1 MFLKS
6 NLQASNLQLK
16 VKSELKIE
24 GGMKMKK
31 KKTSRIALSIV
42 ATAAMTFSLLTPGVM
57 NAQTTSNQ
65 LYESFRDSNSSSTF
79 NSARGKLNT
88 RLLESFKEDNKVTF
102 LVKFKDKANSA
113 QVATAARQKAVDSN
127 LSAQNAK
134 LIQRSAVV
142 SELKATSIE
151 SQQSVMQF
159 LDKEAAIGNAT
170 DITSFHIVNAIAV
183 TATQEVAEKIA
194 TFEEVEKVLPNET
207 RQLFAT
213 KTENAVTPSAEVA
226 NVEWN
231 IERVNAPEAWEMGI
245 DGSGTVVASIDT
257 GVQWDH
263 PALKEKYRGYNAAT
277 GQVSHDYNWYDSTSA
292 GRATPYDDQDHGTH
306 VTGTMVGSEPNG
318 SNQIGVA
325 PGAKYIAVKAFTANG
340 GSDVD
345 LLEAAQW
352 ILAPTDANGNP
363 RVDMAPDVVNNSWG
377 GGPGLDE
384 WYRDVVINWRAA
396 EIFPEFSAG
405 NTTLSNPGGAGSVA
419 APANYPESFATG
431 ATDINNSV
439 GSFSL
444 RGPSPYAEIKPDI
457 SAPGVNIR
465 SSVPGGGYEGGWN
478 GTSMA
483 GPAVSGVAA
492 LLRQVNANLTVDE
505 MEQILLDT
513 ANPLTDSQY
522 PTTPNHGYG
531 YGLVDAYEAVS
542 SIISGLGTL
551 EGQVTQ
557 EGTDT
562 EAPNFDHTAPHET
575 YAGMA
580 LNLTVSVSD
589 NISVSSVVLNYKDEN
604 NTWQQIQAGRKSGD
618 YKAGEFAVVI
628 PGELIS
634 GNSFTYK
641 WTINDFGNNE
651 VISDEYVVEVKPGIT
666 VGYSENFET
675 QPIGWYSFG
684 TNDSWDWGVPT
695 SGPGNAA
702 SGEKVYATNLS
713 GTYAN
718 SMNATLVAPPIDLP
732 AGNSYLQFKH
742 WHNFEQASSGRAYD
756 YGHVFVSTDQ
766 ENWTQLL
773 LVQGQSNSWLDAEVD
788 LSEYAGQRIYIGF
801 NTFSDS
807 SVQRDGW
814 YIDDVALTS
823 VSQTNKI
830 SKGKNNNNGN
840 GNGKGNDNG
849 NKGNNSGNKGN
860 GKGKDE
866 LKEAV
871 DPKTIKPDALSKDG
885 TPEIEVI
892 SNPTLLPLGAQVSV
906 LESGRSVYSSPA
918 DGSYKLTHGTGTF
931 NVKAEAYG
939 FTSEVQ
945 SVTIEA
951 DGTST
956 ANFTLDEIEQNTIS
970 GTITDQSTGEAIA
983 GATVILV
990 EDANIAPILTDAN
1003 GNFALTAYV
1012 GTYTLKVIARGY
1024 HGKEIPVSLT
1034 GELSPQNISLEPFYT
1049 YPGGEIGY
1057 DDGTAENARA
1067 FNAAGEAWAV
1077 KMSLPEGKENGIVT
1091 DGVFRFWSTEW
1102 PNPGGTEF
1110 AVEVWD
1116 ASGTDGT
1123 PGKKLAGPINATALR
1138 NGEWTVVDLTE
1149 HNIVVNDDFYM
1160 VYRQTFANPNTPGL
1174 ATDENGT
1181 NAGRSYQHVSGA
1193 WSTSPASEG
1202 NYMIRA
1208 RVSYEVVGPVIT
1220 SPVANSITN
1229 EAVTTVTGTA
1239 SPTTTIELKQN
1250 GEVATT
1256 AVVGDDGNFAI
1267 KANLI
1272 EGANEFSV
1280 LSKLDG
1286 RVTGESTPVLVTLDT
1301 LTPELTIDK
1310 PSDGEKVNRETVTVE
1325 GLITD
1330 ANIDTV
1336 TVNGLNATIS
1346 NGKYSKRIILDN
1358 GANEITVVATDKAG
1372 NSVSKTVTVT
1382 ADFDAPIIS
1391 NLKPATDITITTGR
1405 TVKIEF
1411 DSEPGLKPTFVI
1423 HMPLTNLVQ
1432 NATELPMIEQGNG
1445 HYVGYWTVPA
1455 DTVAN
1460 GAVIEVIAID
1470 DFNNETRQ
1478 KAAGKLYINVPSSTE
1493 DSSNPATNEQS
1504 SNDED
1509 LTETP

>member
-1 MFLKS
+1 
-6 NLQASNLQLK
+6 
-16 VKSELKIE
+16 
-24 GGMKMKK
+24 MKR
-31 KKTSRIALSIV
+31 KKTSKKALSIF
-42 ATAAMTFSLLTPGVM
+42 ATAVMAFSLLAPGLSS
-57 NAQTTSNQ
+57 AQTTSNQ
-65 LYESFRDSNSSSTF
+65 LYESFRDSNSSIVKSV
-79 NSARGKLNT
+79 AREKLNT
-88 RLLESFKEDNKVTF
+88 RLLESFKDDDKVTF
-102 LVKFKDKANSA
+102 LVKFKEKAEA
-113 QVATAARQKAVDSN
+113 TKVAEAAREKADDSN

-142 SELKATSIE
+142 SELKATAIE
-151 SQQSVMQF
+151 SQQSVLEY
-159 LDKEAAIGNAT
+159 LDQEAVSGNAT

-183 TATQEVAEKIA
+183 TATKEVAEKIA

-207 RQLFAT
+207 RQLFTT
-213 KTENAVTPSAEVA
+213 KTENAVTPSSEVA

-231 IERVNAPEAWEMGI
+231 IERVHAPEVWEMGI

-277 GQVSHDYNWYDSTSA
+277 GQVSHDYNWFDATSS
-292 GRATPYDDQDHGTH
+292 GRATPYDDVDHGTH

-318 SNQIGVA
+318 ANQIGVA

-340 GSDVD
+340 GTDAD

-352 ILAPTDANGNP
+352 ILAPTDANGNA

-405 NTTLSNPGGAGSVA
+405 NTTFSNPGGAGSVA

-431 ATDINNSV
+431 ATDINNLV

-513 ANPLTDSQY
+513 ANPLTDTQY
-522 PTTPNHGYG
+522 TSTPNHAYG

-551 EGQVTQ
+551 EGQVTK
-557 EGTDT
+557 EGTDNM
-562 EAPNFDHTAPHET
+562 APTFDHTAPHET
-575 YAGMA
+575 YAGMD
-580 LNLTVSVSD
+580 LNLTVSVAD
-589 NISVSSVVLNYKDEN
+589 NISVSSVVLKYKDAN

-634 GNSFTYK
+634 GSSFTYK
-641 WTINDFGNNE
+641 WIINDFGNNE
-651 VISDEYVVEVKPGIT
+651 VISDEYVVVVKPGIT
-666 VGYSENFET
+666 VGYFENFEK

-732 AGNSYLQFKH
+732 AGNAYLQFKH
-742 WHNFEQASSGRAYD
+742 WHNFEQSSSGTAYD

-773 LVQGQSNSWLDAEVD
+773 VVKGISNGWLEAEVD
-788 LSEYAGQRIYIGF
+788 LSAYAGQRIYIGF
-801 NTFSDS
+801 NAFSDS
-807 SVQRDGW
+807 SIQRDGW

-823 VSQTNKI
+823 VSKTGKV

-840 GNGKGNDNG
+840 GNGNGNGN
-849 NKGNNSGNKGN
+849 NKGNTNGNNNGNNKGNTNGNGNNNGNKGN
-860 GKGKDE
+860 GKDKDSL
-866 LKEAV
+866 LKDAV
-871 DPKTIKPDALSKDG
+871 DPKKIKPEALSKDE
-885 TPEIEVI
+885 TPVIEVI
-892 SNPTLLPLGAQVSV
+892 NNPTLLPLGAQVTV

-931 NVKAEAYG
+931 TVKAEAYG

-945 SVTIEA
+945 TVTIEA
-951 DGTST
+951 DGTTS
-956 ANFTLDEIEQNTIS
+956 ANFTLEEIEQNTIS
-970 GTITDQSTGEAIA
+970 GTITNQSTGEAIA
-983 GATVILV
+983 GATVMLV
-990 EDANIAPILTDAN
+990 EDANIAPVQTDAN
-1003 GNFALTAYV
+1003 GHFALTAYV
-1012 GTYTLKVIARGY
+1012 GSYTLKVIARGY
-1024 HGKEIPVSLT
+1024 HGKEIPVTLT
-1034 GELSPQNISLEPFYT
+1034 GDLSPLNISLEPFYT

-1067 FNAAGEAWAV
+1067 YNAAGNAWAV

-1091 DGVFRFWSTEW
+1091 DGVFRFWTTEW
-1102 PNPGGTEF
+1102 PTPGGTAF

-1116 ASGTDGT
+1116 ATGADGT
-1123 PGKKLAGPINATALR
+1123 PGKKLAGPIDATALR
-1138 NGEWTVVDLTE
+1138 NGQWTVVDLTE
-1149 HNIVVNDDFYM
+1149 HNIVVNGDFYM

-1174 ATDENGT
+1174 ATDESGT
-1181 NAGRSYQHVSGA
+1181 NAGRSYQQVSGA
-1193 WSTSPASEG
+1193 WSSTPASEG

-1208 RVSYEVVGPVIT
+1208 RVSYEVVNPVIT
-1220 SPVANSITN
+1220 SPVTNSITN
-1229 EAVTTVTGTA
+1229 KAETTITGTA

-1250 GEVATT
+1250 GEVVTS
-1256 AVVGDDGNFAI
+1256 AVVGDDGKFAI
-1267 KANLI
+1267 NANLS
-1272 EGANEFSV
+1272 EGANEFTV
-1280 LSKLDG
+1280 LSKLNG
-1286 RVTGESTPVLVTLDT
+1286 RVTGESAPVLVTLDT
-1301 LTPELTIDK
+1301 IAPELTIDK
-1310 PSDGEKVNRETVTVE
+1310 PTNGEKTNRETVTVE

-1330 ANIDTV
+1330 ANIDKV
-1336 TVNGLNATIS
+1336 TVNGSNATIS
-1346 NGKYSKRIILDN
+1346 NGKYSKRVILDS
-1358 GANEITVVATDKAG
+1358 GTNEITVVATDKAG
-1372 NSVSKTVTVT
+1372 NSVSKTVTVI
-1382 ADFDAPIIS
+1382 ADYDAPIIS
-1391 NLKPATDITITTGR
+1391 NLKPDKDTTITTGR
-1405 TVKIEF
+1405 TLKIEF

-1432 NATELPMIEQGNG
+1432 NATELPMMEQGSG

-1470 DFNNETRQ
+1470 DFKNETRQ
-1478 KAAGKLYINVPSSTE
+1478 KAAGKLYINVPAPTANS
-1493 DSSNPATNEQS
+1493 AIKR
-1504 SNDED
+1504 
-1509 LTETP
+1509 

>member
-1 MFLKS
+1 MR
-6 NLQASNLQLK
+6 
-16 VKSELKIE
+16 
-24 GGMKMKK
+24 KK
-31 KKTSRIALSIV
+31 KNSKKALSIF
-42 ATAAMTFSLLTPGVM
+42 ATAAMTFSLLTPGVAS
-57 NAQTTSNQ
+57 AQTTSNQ
-65 LYESFRDSNSSSTF
+65 LYESFRDSSSSGTF
-79 NSARGKLNT
+79 SSAREKLNK
-88 RLLESFKEDNKVTF
+88 RLLENFKEENKVTF
-102 LVKFKDKANSA
+102 LVKFKDKANSTV
-113 QVATAARQKAVDSN
+113 VAKAARQKADESN
-127 LSAQNAK
+127 LSALNAK

-159 LDKEAAIGNAT
+159 LDQEAASGNAT
-170 DITSFHIVNAIAV
+170 DITSFYIVNAIAV

-194 TFEEVEKVLPNET
+194 TFEEVEKILPNET
-207 RQLFAT
+207 RQLFTT
-213 KTENAVTPSAEVA
+213 KTENAVTPNAEVA

-231 IERVNAPEAWEMGI
+231 IERVNAPEVWEMGI

-263 PALKEKYRGYNAAT
+263 PALKEKYRGYNKAT
-277 GQVSHDYNWYDSTSA
+277 GEVSHDYSWYDSTSA
-292 GRATPYDDQDHGTH
+292 GRATPYDDVDHGTH
-306 VTGTMVGSEPNG
+306 VTGTMVGSEQNG

-325 PGAKYIAVKAFTANG
+325 PGAKYIAVKAFTASG
-340 GSDVD
+340 GTDAD

-377 GGPGLDE
+377 GGAGLDE

-405 NTTLSNPGGAGSVA
+405 NTTFTNPGGAGSVA

-431 ATDINNSV
+431 ATDINNLV
-439 GSFSL
+439 GNFSL
-444 RGPSPYAEIKPDI
+444 RGPSPYAETKPDI

-492 LLRQVNANLTVDE
+492 LLRQVNANLTVDA

-551 EGQVTQ
+551 EGQVTKA
-557 EGTDT
+557 GTDT
-562 EAPNFDHTAPHET
+562 EAPQFDHTAPHET
-575 YAGMA
+575 YAGMD
-580 LNLTVSVSD
+580 LNLTVAVSD
-589 NISVSSVVLNYKDEN
+589 NISVSSVLLNYKDEN
-604 NTWQQIQAGRKSGD
+604 NTWQQIPAGRKSGD
-618 YKAGEFAVVI
+618 HKAGEFAVVI

-651 VISDEYVVEVKPGIT
+651 VNSDEYVVEVKPGIT

-732 AGNSYLQFKH
+732 EGNSYLQFKH

-773 LVQGQSNSWLDAEVD
+773 MVQGISNSWLDAEVD
-788 LSEYAGQRIYIGF
+788 LSDYAGQRIYIGF
-801 NTFSDS
+801 NAFSDS

-814 YIDDVALTS
+814 YIDDVALAS
-823 VSQTNKI
+823 VSQTGKV

-849 NKGNNSGNKGN
+849 NKGNTNGNNGNNGNTGNKGN
-860 GKGKDE
+860 GKEKDA

-871 DPKTIKPDALSKDG
+871 DPTTIKPDVLSKVEA
-885 TPEIEVI
+885 PEIEVI
-892 SNPTLLPLGAQVSV
+892 NNPTLLPLGAQVSV

-945 SVTIEA
+945 TVTIEA
-951 DGTST
+951 DSTST

-970 GTITDQSTGEAIA
+970 GTITDESTGDAIE

-990 EDANIAPILTDAN
+990 EDANITPVQTDAN

-1012 GTYTLKVIARGY
+1012 GSYTLKVIARGY

-1034 GELSPQNISLEPFYT
+1034 GELSPLSISLEPFYT

-1057 DDGTAENARA
+1057 DDGTPENARA
-1067 FNAAGEAWAV
+1067 FNAAGNAWAV

-1091 DGVFRFWSTEW
+1091 DGVFRFWTTEW
-1102 PNPGGTEF
+1102 PNPGGTAF

-1116 ASGTDGT
+1116 ATGADGT
-1123 PGKKLAGPINATALR
+1123 PGKQLAGPINATALR

-1160 VYRQTFANPNTPGL
+1160 VYRQTVANPNTPGL
-1174 ATDENGT
+1174 ATDEDGK
-1181 NAGRSYQHVSGA
+1181 NATRSYQHVSGA
-1193 WSTSPASEG
+1193 WSTAPASEG

-1220 SPVANSITN
+1220 SPVTNSITN
-1229 EAVTTVTGTA
+1229 EPETTITGTA

-1250 GEVATT
+1250 GEVVRSS
-1256 AVVGDDGNFAI
+1256 VVGDDGKFEI
-1267 KANLI
+1267 KANLV
-1272 EGANEFSV
+1272 EGVNEFSV

-1286 RVTGESTPVLVTLDT
+1286 RVTGESTPILVTLDT
-1301 LTPELTIDK
+1301 IAPELTIDK
-1310 PSDGEKVNRETVTVE
+1310 PANGEKVNRETVTVE

-1330 ANIDTV
+1330 ENIDTV

-1346 NGKYSKRIILDN
+1346 DGKYSKRVILDN

-1423 HMPLTNLVQ
+1423 HMPLTNVVQ
-1432 NATELPMIEQGNG
+1432 NATELPMMEQGNG

-1478 KAAGKLYINVPSSTE
+1478 KAAGKLYINLPVITE
-1493 DSSNPATNEQS
+1493 GAGDAAAEEQS
-1504 SNDED
+1504 SKEEE
-1509 LTETP
+1509 LTETPNLKDADLTVTP